1 MVKKPLKKNSFI
13 QASFLSKIIFY
24 WVNKTLSKTKS
35 EPLDQKMH
43 ESLLPEINM
52 FRTSQDS
59 AKTFN
64 KKISLPSLCFKD
76 FQKKTLILTSIL
88 ILCISEAIQ
97 IFIIYYVTEY
107 LNSDEVQQNGIN
119 RSVLSLY
126 FLAIILSQIVYSFFE
141 IISKFE
147 CFLQLIKLR
156 NNFIYRILE
165 RSLSVNFT
173 TAKLT
178 SKGNVINL
186 IQIDCQYLIDEGYNA
201 YNGIY
206 GIVNSFVC
214 IAIGVYLISYFF
226 FVYVL
231 SAFFWIFLVIFFLKK
246 KMNVETKLLLE
257 RDKRIN
263 FLTSAISNIRYIKY
277 NVYELFFSKIGHLFR
292 IKELK
297 LIKWLYIFFGIAS
310 FFNWMAPGINV
321 VSTFYFLFS
330 NDFVLSAGILM
341 GLQRIV
347 FIIENAFR
355 LVPMMLQA
363 VFKFSILFKRVRC
376 FKSAGITPSIHS
388 HVKLA
393 DNSDIAV
400 KIKGEYFYE
409 ENEEQKEKKNDNKE
423 KENDNQE
430 KFNLKIENIEIK
442 KGELVFIVGQLGC
455 GKTSFIKSI
464 FGELKSNEDSECFIN
479 GSFSYCCQDG
489 FVQSKS
495 LKENI
500 LFYDEYDADRFNN
513 SIRLAC
519 LEGDLKDFEK
529 GVEKMIGDAGT
540 KISKGQKIR
549 INLARCF
556 YKDYDILFLDDPFSA
571 LDMNISK
578 NILDK
583 SILNELKN
591 KTRIIVTH
599 SLHYLQ
605 HADRIIYIGKGE
617 ILFNGIYQDFIKQ
630 DFKKEFNLTKEKK
643 IKEEQTSRK
652 NSKKLIEPE
661 NLKEEEKEIEIKN
674 FYETDEKKGRKLKY
688 SFKLLRKY
696 FGGIFYLFL
705 TVLSSFFQT
714 FMGYYIT
721 IILYNFITDSE
732 NKDYKPVMI
741 KITILL
747 LVPGGL
753 TFIKYYILLY
763 YGVKTSK
770 DVHTKMMNRIF
781 HASPSSFFDK
791 MDRSFIINRFSN
803 DLIQIDDRYFIN
815 LIFFLDFLAFCIMDI
830 VITCVS
836 VTYFSILTYFIYYGF
851 VFFLHNRYI
860 TIRKDVYR
868 LDYKTRTPVIEI
880 AKNILEGRIYFDIFK
895 KQKKILK
902 ELKEKINENTKNVF
916 LKVALNG
923 WFDVRIAF
931 YNILFVQVI
940 SFALVLFFFYDSF
953 ETANLVIFIA
963 YVFVM
968 VKRTKFLLYFL
979 TELETMIVSLERC
992 ENFCELE
999 PEENYFVYRNNEKEI
1014 LKNIGNK
1021 IGSDL
1026 IKKQLFISNEKFSYE
1041 EINSKGFDKFIFKK
1055 GKVEIKNIWAKYDGQ
1070 ENYVLKNINLTLES
1084 GKKLGIC
1091 GKTGSGKSSL
1101 IKLILR
1107 HFSYEKGDILI
1118 DGYDISKMDIKQLR
1132 SEFLIINQE
1141 IALFEGTLR
1150 ENMNPEFI
1158 KFRSQKKTKKNK
1170 NTDDLQNPL
1179 LIKTEKEIIESEDQK
1194 IIDNL
1199 IKCGFEKKK
1208 LDNLGLNFKIESGGG
1223 NLSNGE
1229 KQLISLFKIFFTNKK
1244 IIILD
1249 EATSSMDVKSEKII
1263 LEIFDRLI
1271 EGKTL
1276 ISIAHRVTSIVRCDN
1291 IVVLSKGEI
1300 VETGNPQEL
1309 IKQDKSLFKKY
1320 LDEMKLD

>member
-1 MVKKPLKKNSFI
+1 MSKIKEKNSF
-13 QASFLSKIIFY
+13 QTASFLSKIIFY
-24 WVNKTLSKTKS
+24 WVNNIISKTKKQS
-35 EPLDQKMH
+35 LKQEMH
-43 ESLLPEINM
+43 EKLLNEINM
-52 FRTSQDS
+52 FRNSNDTGNDFG
-59 AKTFN
+59 KE
-64 KKISLPSLCFKD
+64 ISLAKLCFHD
-76 FQKKTLILTSIL
+76 FDKKTPILISIF
-88 ILCISEAIQ
+88 ILCISEATQ
-97 IFIIYYVTEY
+97 IALIYYVTEY
-107 LNSDEVQQNGIN
+107 LNSDEVQENGIN
-119 RSVLSLY
+119 RSILSLY
-126 FLAIILSQIVYSFFE
+126 FLAIIISQIIYSFFE
-141 IISKFE
+141 ILSKYE
-147 CFLQLIKLR
+147 CYIQLIKLR

-165 RSLSVNFT
+165 RSLNVNFT
-173 TAKLT
+173 TSKIT

-186 IQIDCQYLIDEGYNA
+186 IQIDSQYLVDEGYNA

-206 GIVNSFVC
+206 GLINSIVC
-214 IAIGVYLISYFF
+214 ISIGLYLISYYF
-226 FVYVL
+226 FVYVI
-231 SAFFWIFLVIFFLKK
+231 SAFFWISLVIFFLKK
-246 KMNVETKLLLE
+246 KMDVESKLLLE

-277 NVYELFFSKIGHLFR
+277 NVYELFFSKIGHMFR

-321 VSTFYFLFS
+321 VSTFYFLFA
-330 NDFVLSAGILM
+330 NNYVLTVGILM
-341 GLQRIV
+341 ALQRIV

-355 LVPMMLQA
+355 MVPMMIQA
-363 VFKFSILFKRVRC
+363 LFKFSILFKRVKF
-376 FKSAGITPSIHS
+376 FKSAGVKPTIHS
-388 HVKLA
+388 LA
-393 DNSDIAV
+393 RLSNNSEIAV

-409 ENEEQKEKKNDNKE
+409 EKEESKNKE
-423 KENDNQE
+423 RFILNIND
-430 KFNLKIENIEIK
+430 LEIK

-464 FGELKSNEDSECFIN
+464 FGELKSSENSECSIN
-479 GSFSYCCQDG
+479 GSFSFCCQDG

-495 LKENI
+495 LKDNI
-500 LFYDEYDADRFNN
+500 LFYEAYDENRFNKAI
-513 SIRLAC
+513 SLAC

-529 GVEKMIGDAGT
+529 GVDKMIGDAGT

-578 NILDK
+578 SILDK
-583 SILNELKN
+583 AILNELKN
-591 KTRIIVTH
+591 KTRVIVTH

-605 HADRIIYIGKGE
+605 HADRVIYIGKGE
-617 ILFNGIYQDFIKQ
+617 ILFNGTYSDFMKQ
-630 DFKKEFNLTKEKK
+630 DLKKDFNLTKKKK
-643 IKEEQTSRK
+643 IDEEKTIRK
-652 NSKKLIEPE
+652 KSALIEE
-661 NLKEEEKEIEIKN
+661 SKEKVKEIEKKN

-688 SFKLLRKY
+688 SFKLLKKY
-696 FGGIFYLFL
+696 FGGIFYLFI
-705 TVLSSFFQT
+705 TVLSSFIQSFT
-714 FMGYYIT
+714 GYYIT
-721 IILYNFITDSE
+721 ILLYKLINDPS
-732 NKDYKPVMI
+732 NPDYKPVMI
-741 KITILL
+741 KVTILL

-763 YGVKTSK
+763 FGVKTSK
-770 DVHTKMMNRIF
+770 DVHTKMMMRTF
-781 HASPSSFFDK
+781 HASPSTFFDK

-803 DLIQIDDRYFIN
+803 DLIQIDDRYFIS
-815 LIFFLDFLAFCIMDI
+815 LIFFLDFLAFCIMDMI
-830 VITCVS
+830 ITCVS
-836 VTYFSILTYFIYYGF
+836 VTVFSIITYFIYYSF
-851 VFFLHNRYI
+851 VFYIHNRYI
-860 TIRKDVYR
+860 NIRKDVYR

-895 KQKKILK
+895 KQKMVLK
-902 ELKEKINENTKNVF
+902 ELKEKMNENTKNVF

-931 YNILFVQVI
+931 YNILFIQVI
-940 SFALVLFFFYDSF
+940 SFGLILFFFYDSF
-953 ETANLVIFIA
+953 DTANLVVFIA

-968 VKRTKFLLYFL
+968 VKRTKFLLYFM
-979 TELETMIVSLERC
+979 TELETIIVSLERC

-999 PEENYFVYRNNEKEI
+999 PEKNYINFRNNEKQI
-1014 LKNIGNK
+1014 LKNIANK

-1026 IKKQLFISNEKFSYE
+1026 VKKKLELSQKYTYE
-1041 EINSKGFDKFIFKK
+1041 EINSKGFDKFIFKN
-1055 GKVEIKNIWAKYDGQ
+1055 GNVEIQNIWAKYDGQ
-1070 ENYVLKNINLTLES
+1070 ENYVLKNINLTIKS

-1101 IKLILR
+1101 IKLLLR
-1107 HFSYEKGDILI
+1107 HFSHEKGNIII
-1118 DGYDISKMDIKQLR
+1118 DDYDITKMDIKQLR

-1158 KFRSQKKTKKNK
+1158 KYRNKKKNRK
-1170 NTDDLQNPL
+1170 ICRENDLHNPL
-1179 LIKTEKEIIESEDQK
+1179 LVKTENEITESKDQK

-1199 IKCGFEKKK
+1199 IKCGFEEKK
-1208 LDNLGLNFKIESGGG
+1208 LNELGLNFKVESGGS

-1229 KQLISLFKIFFTNKK
+1229 KQLISLFKIFFTDKK

-1249 EATSSMDVKSEKII
+1249 EATSSMDVKSEKVF

-1276 ISIAHRVTSIVRCDN
+1276 ISIAHRVTSIVRCDI

-1309 IKQDKSLFKKY
+1309 IQKNDSLFKKY